1 MKIKLDKN
9 KRIIK
14 CYKELDVTLIEI
26 LEEDNIPEEK
36 YLSPDLN
43 YKNDGFSFY
52 QDSQIYTAGY
62 PDVIIYKR
70 ERHMSSGIIN
80 KINENDFEH
89 TCDTRKGS
97 SGSPIINVNKQVIGI
112 HYGGD
117 KQNKINYAYF
127 IGVIIDK
134 LEKEKEIQKHKDKN
148 DLNENKENHSKNN
161 ENKDL
166 KDLFV
171 NNRPLLQNVM
181 SNPNLVKKCIMM
193 AKNPNMRDIM
203 EEMPMFK
210 NIIKNDPDFFSKIQ
224 DPNLVVDIP
233 NKEDFN
239 AFLNKLED
247 ETD

>member
-1 MKIKLDKN
+1 MGCSETRNRKRKKLIKINKNIKERKEIVKEVLIPGNNPTIPEEIFDILRTCIVRIELNVNNDERIFTGFFMKINLNKKKFFFLLTCEHSLSQEYIDSRITIIIYHGKKKQEEKMKIKLDKN

-26 LEEDNIPEEK
+26 LKEDNIPEEK

-97 SGSPIINVNKQVIGI
+97 SGSPIININKLVVGI
-112 HYGGD
+112 HYGGS
-117 KQNKINYAYF
+117 KQ
-127 IGVIIDK
+127 
-134 LEKEKEIQKHKDKN
+134 
-148 DLNENKENHSKNN
+148 
-161 ENKDL
+161 
-166 KDLFV
+166 
-171 NNRPLLQNVM
+171 
-181 SNPNLVKKCIMM
+181 
-193 AKNPNMRDIM
+193 
-203 EEMPMFK
+203 K
-210 NIIKNDPDFFSKIQ
+210 NIN
-224 DPNLVVDIP
+224 
-233 NKEDFN
+233 
-239 AFLNKLED
+239 
-247 ETD
+247 